1 MRKSCAA
8 KADSWV
14 GFAKVPVTRRM
25 FIAAAAGCAAVWR
38 LALGLATAVT
48 AAAWRLALGLAAA
61 AAAASRSGSSLRR
74 ASAARSHRIRTL
86 GLGLGIGIGLRLGL
100 EYNAR
105 PQLLLVEA
113 CNTQP
118 YALPELSA
126 NMSATVVGIAGG
138 SGSGKS
144 RLAATLA
151 SCFEARG
158 RTSVV
163 VSADWFYKAP
173 VPVSITRFC
182 KTHARTLRQI
192 LQRLQSG
199 GSITEDA
206 ELAALPVATVMLAL
220 ETQLSVDDGTYNWDQ
235 PGALDLEDLCET
247 IRTLG
252 RGTTA
257 TVNEFNFATRQRDLS
272 RKLQPAEVVIVEGLF
287 VFASTAVESCLAH
300 KVFVEASEATT
311 WARKLARDL
320 GAGRGGHDEKY
331 LRTQFDQAWKMNLLH
346 VAPTRLHAG
355 VKVVNND
362 DGSEWDALVDDCFNH
377 IRIP

>member
-1 MRKSCAA
+1 
-8 KADSWV
+8 
-14 GFAKVPVTRRM
+14 
-25 FIAAAAGCAAVWR
+25 
-38 LALGLATAVT
+38 
-48 AAAWRLALGLAAA
+48 
-61 AAAASRSGSSLRR
+61 
-74 ASAARSHRIRTL
+74 
-86 GLGLGIGIGLRLGL
+86 
-100 EYNAR
+100 
-105 PQLLLVEA
+105 
-113 CNTQP
+113 
-118 YALPELSA
+118 
-126 NMSATVVGIAGG
+126 MSVTVVGVAGC

-151 SCFEARG
+151 SCFEARD

-173 VPVSITRFC
+173 VPAGITHFC

-206 ELAALPVATVMLAL
+206 ELAALPVATVLEAL

-235 PGALDLEDLCET
+235 PGAWPG
-247 IRTLG
+247 RWA

-257 TVNEFNFATRQRDLS
+257 TVEEFNFATRQRDLS
-272 RKLQPAEVVIVEGLF
+272 RQLQPAEVVIVEGLF